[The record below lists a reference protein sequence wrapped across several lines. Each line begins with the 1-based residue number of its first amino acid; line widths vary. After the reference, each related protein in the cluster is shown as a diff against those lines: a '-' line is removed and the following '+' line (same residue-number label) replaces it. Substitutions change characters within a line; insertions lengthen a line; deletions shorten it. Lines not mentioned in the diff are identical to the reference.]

1 MTHTHRIAALAVAA
15 LIGLAAVP
23 AQASDETCT
32 KEPQTAWRTMADVTA
47 ALAAQGLEVREVEIE
62 GSCYEAY
69 VRDKD
74 GRRTKLYL
82 DPMTLA
88 TVRSE
93 KKS

>member
-1 MTHTHRIAALAVAA
+1 MGPEAGQDLADGVLEAAQRLGPCRGPRAVGWGA
-15 LIGLAAVP
+15 
-23 AQASDETCT
+23 
-32 KEPQTAWRTMADVTA
+32 PQPGGV
-47 ALAAQGLEVREVEIE
+47 LVAAQGLEVREVEIE